1 MSNDEDTVDFEA
13 GSFGLVDGKM
23 VKVCLDCEGAAKYD
37 MEIRSK
43 EDPKLEYVCN
53 WVCREHV
60 SGYTESDSCYIYKI
74 VPMDK
79 NQCTI
84 GQRD

>member
-23 VKVCLDCEGAAKYD
+23 VKVCLDCEGAAKFD
-37 MEIRSK
+37 IEVISI
-43 EDPKLEYVCN
+43 DNPKLHHVHN
-53 WVCREHV
+53 WVCRKHAFN
-60 SGYTESDSCYIYKI
+60 YIEPDHEFVYKI

-79 NQCTI
+79 NQCVI
-84 GQRD
+84 VG